1 MDCQPQVRSNMNIS
15 TVKGVRIEAIA
26 ACVPKNKVDNL
37 EFAKGHFEEDM
48 SSTLKALGVLE
59 RHVSVKPE
67 TTSMDFCVAAAE
79 KIFAEGGV
87 KKEDIGA
94 VIFVTLTPDCL
105 MPNNS
110 TYAQHLLGLGKD
122 VATLDINHA
131 CPGYVFGLWNAA
143 LIAQNM
149 QKKVLLLDGDINS
162 KYVSPWDK
170 STALLFGDAGTATVV
185 SPDAGAPDW
194 HFTFMSDGGNREAI
208 MVRLGMRYPVKPEYL
223 EYKTWEDG
231 GKRRF
236 IDMEMHGRDVFD
248 YVVDVVPEI
257 ANAFMEELETSGEE
271 YDKLVLHQANHFML
285 KKLAKAIGFDHKT
298 QMPVCMDKYGN
309 TSSVSIPLTI
319 ASELGEPVDHIFM
332 IGMGAGLASGLADLS
347 LSHMKNLGVTEI
359 DV

>member
-1 MDCQPQVRSNMNIS
+1 MNIS
-15 TVKGVRIEAIA
+15 TVKGVRLEAIA

-37 EFAKGHFEEDM
+37 TFAKSHFEEDM
-48 SSTLKALGVLE
+48 SSNLKAIGALE
-59 RHVSVKPE
+59 RRVAIKEE
-67 TTSMDFCVAAAE
+67 TTSMDFCIAAAE
-79 KIFAEGGV
+79 EVFSKGGV

-94 VIFVTLTPDCL
+94 VIFVTLTPDCM

-110 TYAQHLLGLGKD
+110 TYSQHLLGLGKD

-143 LIAQNM
+143 LIAQNL

-170 STALLFGDAGTATVV
+170 STALLFGDAGTATVIT
-185 SPDAGAPDW
+185 PDENAPDW
-194 HFTFMSDGGNREAI
+194 HFTFMSDGSNRQAI
-208 MVRLGMRYPVKPEYL
+208 MVRLGMRYPIKEDYL
-223 EYKTWEDG
+223 QYKVWEDG

-236 IDMEMHGRDVFD
+236 IDMEMNGRAVFD

-257 ANAFMEELETSGEE
+257 VNSFMDELETSGEE

-298 QMPVCMDKYGN
+298 QMPICMDRYGN

-319 ASELGEPVDHIFM
+319 SSELSEQTGRILM
-332 IGMGAGLASGLADLS
+332 IGMGAGLASGIADLS
-347 LSHMKNLGVTEI
+347 LNGMNNLGVIEK
-359 DV
+359 DL

>member
-1 MDCQPQVRSNMNIS
+1 M
-15 TVKGVRIEAIA
+15 EAIA
-26 ACVPKNKVDNL
+26 ACVPTNKVNNL
-37 EFAKGHFEEDM
+37 EFAKEHFEEDM
-48 SSTLKALGVLE
+48 EATLKALGVVE
-59 RHVSVKPE
+59 RHVAVKEE
-67 TTSMDFCVAAAE
+67 TTSMDMCVAAANLLFE
-79 KIFAEGGV
+79 KSGI

-94 VIFVTLTPDCL
+94 VIYVTLTPDCL

-110 TYAQHLLGLGKD
+110 TYAQYLLGLPGD

-131 CPGYVFGLWNAA
+131 CPGYVFGLWNAG

-185 SPDAGAPDW
+185 TPDASAEDW
-194 HFTFMSDGGNREAI
+194 HFTFMSDGSNREAI
-208 MVRLGMRYPVKPEYL
+208 MMRLGMRYSIKEEYL

-236 IDMEMHGRDVFD
+236 IDMEMNGRAVFD

-257 ANAFMEELETSGEE
+257 ANTFMDELETSGEE
-271 YDKLVLHQANHFML
+271 YDKLILHQANHFML

-298 QMPVCMDKYGN
+298 QMPVCMNKYGN

-319 ASELGEPVDHIFM
+319 SSELGESVGHSLL
-332 IGMGAGLASGLADLS
+332 IGMGAGLASGIADITLDG
-347 LSHMKNLGVTEI
+347 LDNCGVVEK
-359 DV
+359 DL

>member
-1 MDCQPQVRSNMNIS
+1 M
-15 TVKGVRIEAIA
+15 EAIA
-26 ACVPKNKVDNL
+26 ACVPENKVDNL
-37 EFAKGHFEEDM
+37 EFAGSHFEEDL
-48 SSTLKALGVLE
+48 SATLKALGVME
-59 RHVSVKPE
+59 RRVAVKEE
-67 TTSMDFCVAAAE
+67 TTSMDFCIAAAE

-143 LIAQNM
+143 LIAQNL

-208 MVRLGMRYPVKPEYL
+208 MVRLGMRYPVRADYL
-223 EYKTWEDG
+223 EYKTWADG
-231 GKRRF
+231 GRRRF
-236 IDMEMHGRDVFD
+236 IDMEMNGRAVFD

-257 ANAFMEELETSGEE
+257 ANAFMDELETSGPE
-271 YDKLVLHQANHFML
+271 YDKLILHQANHFML

-319 ASELGEPVDHIFM
+319 ASELTDPADHVFM
-332 IGMGAGLASGLADLS
+332 IGMGAGLASGIADLS
-347 LSHMKNLGVTEI
+347 VKGLKNLGVIEK
-359 DV
+359 DL

>member
-1 MDCQPQVRSNMNIS
+1 MNIS
-15 TVKGVRIEAIA
+15 TVKGVRIEAVA
-26 ACVPKNKVDNL
+26 ACVPENKVDNL
-37 EFAKGHFEEDM
+37 EFAKAHFEEDM
-48 SSTLKALGVLE
+48 TSNIKALGVLE
-59 RHVSVKPE
+59 RHVAVKEE
-67 TTSMDFCVAAAE
+67 TTAMDFCVAAAE
-79 KIFAEGGV
+79 RIFAEGGV
-87 KKEDIGA
+87 KKDEIGA

-110 TYAQHLLGLGKD
+110 TYAQYLLGLDKD

-143 LIAQNM
+143 LIAKNM

-185 SPDAGAPDW
+185 SPNDNAPDW
-194 HFTFMSDGGNREAI
+194 HFTFMSDGSNREAI
-208 MVRLGMRYPVKPEYL
+208 MVRLGMRYPIKEEYL
-223 EYKTWEDG
+223 QYKTWENG

-236 IDMEMHGRDVFD
+236 IDMEMNGRAVFD

-257 ANAFMEELETSGEE
+257 ANAFMEELETCAEE
-271 YDKLVLHQANHFML
+271 YEKLVLHQANHFML

-298 QMPVCMDKYGN
+298 QMPICMNKYGN

-319 ASELGEPVDHIFM
+319 ASELSEPTDHVFM
-332 IGMGAGLASGLADLS
+332 IGMGAGLASGIADLS
-347 LSHMKNLGVTEI
+347 LKEMKNLGVSMKFL
-359 DV
+359 

>member
-1 MDCQPQVRSNMNIS
+1 MNIS
-15 TVKGVRIEAIA
+15 TIKGVKVEAIA
-26 ACVPKNKVDNL
+26 GCVPENKVDNL
-37 EFAKGHFEEDM
+37 EFAKAHFEEDM
-48 SSTLKALGVLE
+48 ESNIKALGVKE
-59 RHVSVKPE
+59 RHVAVKKE
-67 TTSMDFCVAAAE
+67 TTSMDFCIAAAE
-79 KIFAEGGV
+79 KIIAEGGV
-87 KKEDIGA
+87 KKEEIGA

-185 SPDAGAPDW
+185 SPDASAPDW
-194 HFTFMSDGGNREAI
+194 HFTFMSDGSNREAI
-208 MVRLGMRYPVKPEYL
+208 MVRLGMRYPIKEEYL

-236 IDMEMHGRDVFD
+236 IDMQMNGRAVFD

-257 ANAFMEELETSGEE
+257 ANAFMDELETSGEE

-319 ASELGEPVDHIFM
+319 ASELQDGADHIFM
-332 IGMGAGLASGLADLS
+332 IGMGAGFASGIADIS
-347 LSHMKNLGVTEI
+347 LEELQNLGIIEK
-359 DV
+359 DL

>member
-1 MDCQPQVRSNMNIS
+1 MNIS
-15 TVKGVRIEAIA
+15 TVKGVRMEAIA
-26 ACVPKNKVDNL
+26 ACVPENKVDNL
-37 EFAKGHFEEDM
+37 EFAKSHFEEDM

-59 RHVSVKPE
+59 RHVAVKEE
-67 TTSMDFCVAAAE
+67 TTSMDMCVAAAE

-143 LIAQNM
+143 LIAQNL

-185 SPDAGAPDW
+185 TPDASAPDW
-194 HFTFMSDGGNREAI
+194 HFTFMSDGSHRDAI
-208 MVRLGMRYPVKPEYL
+208 TVKLGMRYPLKKEYL
-223 EYKTWEDG
+223 DYQVWEDG

-236 IDMEMHGRDVFD
+236 IDMNMNGRAVFD

-257 ANAFMEELETSGEE
+257 ANAFMDELETSGEE

-319 ASELGEPVDHIFM
+319 SSELQEGADHIFM
-332 IGMGAGLASGLADLS
+332 IGMGAGLASGIADLS
-347 LSHMKNLGVTEI
+347 LKGLKNLGVIEKEL
-359 DV
+359 

>member
-1 MDCQPQVRSNMNIS
+1 M
-15 TVKGVRIEAIA
+15 EAIA
-26 ACVPKNKVDNL
+26 ACVPENKVDNL
-37 EFAKGHFEEDM
+37 EFAKAHFEEDM
-48 SSTLKALGVLE
+48 SSNIKALGVLE
-59 RHVSVKPE
+59 RHVAVKE
-67 TTSMDFCVAAAE
+67 NTTSMDMCVAAAE

-87 KKEDIGA
+87 KKEDLGA

-131 CPGYVFGLWNAA
+131 CPGYVFGLWNAG
-143 LIAQNM
+143 LIAYNL

-185 SPDAGAPDW
+185 TPDDSAEDW
-194 HFTFMSDGGNREAI
+194 HFTFMSDGSNREAI
-208 MVRLGMRYPVKPEYL
+208 MMRLGMRYPIKEEYL
-223 EYKTWEDG
+223 QVREWEDG

-236 IDMEMHGRDVFD
+236 IDMQMNGSAVFE
-248 YVVDVVPEI
+248 YVVDKVPEI
-257 ANAFMEELETSGEE
+257 ANAFMDEMETAGEE

-285 KKLAKAIGFDHKT
+285 KKLAKAIGFNHKI

-319 ASELGEPVDHIFM
+319 SSELSEPVGNTLM
-332 IGMGAGLASGLADLS
+332 IGMGAGLATGMASIS
-347 LSHMKNLGVTEI
+347 LKNLNNCGVIEK
-359 DV
+359 DL

>member
-1 MDCQPQVRSNMNIS
+1 M
-15 TVKGVRIEAIA
+15 EAIA
-26 ACVPKNKVDNL
+26 ACVPENKVDNL
-37 EFAKGHFEEDM
+37 AFAGSHFEEDM
-48 SSTLKALGVLE
+48 SATLKALGVME
-59 RHVSVKPE
+59 RRVAVKEE
-67 TTSMDFCVAAAE
+67 TTSMDFCIAAAE

-110 TYAQHLLGLGKD
+110 TYAQHLLCLGKD

-143 LIAQNM
+143 LIAQNL

-185 SPDAGAPDW
+185 SPDACAPDW

-208 MVRLGMRYPVKPEYL
+208 MVRLGMRYPVRADYL
-223 EYKTWEDG
+223 KYKTWEDG

-236 IDMEMHGRDVFD
+236 IDMEMNGRAVFD

-257 ANAFMEELETSGEE
+257 ANAFMDELETSGPE
-271 YDKLVLHQANHFML
+271 YDKLILHQANHFML

-319 ASELGEPVDHIFM
+319 ASELTDPADHVFM
-332 IGMGAGLASGLADLS
+332 IGMGAGLASGIADLS
-347 LSHMKNLGVTEI
+347 VKGLKNLGVIEK
-359 DV
+359 DL

>member
-1 MDCQPQVRSNMNIS
+1 MNIS
-15 TVKGVRIEAIA
+15 TIEGVRMEAIA
-26 ACVPKNKVDNL
+26 ACVPTNKVNNL
-37 EFAKGHFEEDM
+37 EFAKVHFEEDM
-48 SSTLKALGVLE
+48 EATLKALGEAE
-59 RHVSVKPE
+59 RHVAVKEE
-67 TTSMDFCVAAAE
+67 TTSMDMCVAAAE
-79 KIFAEGGV
+79 RIFASGMV
-87 KKEDIGA
+87 AKEDIGA
-94 VIFVTLTPDCL
+94 VLFVTLTPDCL

-110 TYAQHLLGLGKD
+110 TYAQHLLGLPQD
-122 VATLDINHA
+122 VAAFDINHA

-143 LIAQNM
+143 LIAKNM

-170 STALLFGDAGTATVV
+170 STALLFGDAGSATIIA
-185 SPDAGAPDW
+185 PDTSALDW
-194 HFTFMSDGGNREAI
+194 HFTFMSDGSNREAI
-208 MVRLGMRYPVKPEYL
+208 MVRLGMRYPIKEEYL

-236 IDMEMHGRDVFD
+236 IDMQMNGRAVFD

-285 KKLAKAIGFDHKT
+285 KKLAKAIGFNHKT

-319 ASELGEPVDHIFM
+319 ASELQDGADHIFM

-347 LSHMKNLGVTEI
+347 LKGVVNLGVIEKEL
-359 DV
+359 

>member
-1 MDCQPQVRSNMNIS
+1 M
-15 TVKGVRIEAIA
+15 EAIA
-26 ACVPKNKVDNL
+26 ACVPENKVDNL
-37 EFAKGHFEEDM
+37 EFAKSHFEEDM
-48 SSTLKALGVLE
+48 TATLKALGVME
-59 RHVSVKPE
+59 RHVAVKEE
-67 TTSMDFCVAAAE
+67 TTSMDFCTAAAE
-79 KIFAEGGV
+79 KIFSEGGV
-87 KKEDIGA
+87 KKEEIGA
-94 VIFVTLTPDCL
+94 IIFVTLTPDCL

-170 STALLFGDAGTATVV
+170 STALLFGDAGTATVIA
-185 SPDAGAPDW
+185 PDASASDW
-194 HFTFMSDGGNREAI
+194 HFTFMSDGGNRDAI
-208 MVRLGMRYPVKPEYL
+208 MVRLGMRYPVKNEYL
-223 EYKTWEDG
+223 DYKTWEDG

-236 IDMEMHGRDVFD
+236 IDMQMNGRAVFD
-248 YVVDVVPEI
+248 YVVDTVPEI

-285 KKLAKAIGFDHKT
+285 KKMAKAIGFDHKT
-298 QMPVCMDKYGN
+298 QMPICMNKYGN

-319 ASELGEPVDHIFM
+319 ASELNNPVNHVFM
-332 IGMGAGLASGLADLS
+332 IGMGAGLSSGISDLS
-347 LSHMKNLGVTEI
+347 LEGLNNLGVFESAL
-359 DV
+359 